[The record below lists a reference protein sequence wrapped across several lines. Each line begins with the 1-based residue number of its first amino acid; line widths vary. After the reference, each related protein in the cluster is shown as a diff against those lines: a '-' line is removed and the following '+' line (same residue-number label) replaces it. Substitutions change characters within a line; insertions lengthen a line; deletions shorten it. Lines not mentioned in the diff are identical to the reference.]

1 MPIQMPPALQSRMH
15 SQRAQGTRWAVC
27 LVGVFF
33 LSACQSQTPT
43 QKPVVLPTAPAPAAP
58 ALSKEAALQK
68 RITDEVGAARCESD
82 AQCRTL
88 ALGAKACGGPQAWL
102 AWSTSTSRETELHAL
117 AEELAALQRQR
128 LTQSGMVSNC
138 RYIADPG
145 AMCQSQKCVL
155 RTPSSA
161 Q

>member
-1 MPIQMPPALQSRMH
+1 MQTRKPPPSKKH
-15 SQRAQGTRWAVC
+15 SWRANGARWAAC
-27 LVGVFF
+27 LTSALF
-33 LSACQSQTPT
+33 LSGCQSQTT
-43 QKPVVLPTAPAPAAP
+43 LQKPVVSPTLSAPRAPD
-58 ALSKEAALQK
+58 LQTEAALQK
-68 RITDEVGAARCESD
+68 QIADEVGVAQCASN

-102 AWSTSTSRETELHAL
+102 AWSTSTSRETKLRAL

-128 LTQSGMVSNC
+128 FTQSGMVSNC
-138 RYIADPG
+138 RYVADPG

-155 RTPSSA
+155 RTPDSA